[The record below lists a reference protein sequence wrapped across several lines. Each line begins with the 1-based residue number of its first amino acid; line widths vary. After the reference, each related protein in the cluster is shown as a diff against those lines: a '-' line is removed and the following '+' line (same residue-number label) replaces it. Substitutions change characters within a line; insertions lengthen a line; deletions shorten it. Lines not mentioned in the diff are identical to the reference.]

1 MKDFSLC
8 AVPLV
13 HVVYRKNYIFYV
25 LMLQLCHT
33 ARKFR
38 QTQNELRKGLVVL
51 TAPSIVFIVY
61 LYPAVCWKKAGCRG
75 FV

>member
-8 AVPLV
+8 AAPLV
-13 HVVYRKNYIFYV
+13 HVVCRKIFNVHV
-25 LMLQLCHT
+25 LMLQLYHA
-33 ARKFR
+33 ARKFLR
-38 QTQNELRKGLVVL
+38 TQNELRKGLVIL
-51 TAPSIVFIVY
+51 PAPSIVFIVY

>member
-13 HVVYRKNYIFYV
+13 HVVCRKNYIFYI
-25 LMLQLCHT
+25 LMLQIYHT

-38 QTQNELRKGLVVL
+38 RTQNELRKGLVVL

-61 LYPAVCWKKAGCRG
+61 LYLAVYWKKAGCRG